1 MAATQSPGAVVTFIA
16 NLDTGVTEA
25 GVVIGNPSTT
35 TVRVAYDFALSNQGQ
50 ITHCKEAVTDTAS
63 TVSNLRD

>member
-1 MAATQSPGAVVTFIA
+1 MAATQSPGAVVTFHSVVTA
-16 NLDTGVTEA
+16 VTEA

-35 TVRVAYDFALSNQGQ
+35 EVLVAYDFSIPSQGQ
-50 ITHCKEAVTDTAS
+50 IAHCREEVTSTAT

>member
-16 NLDTGVTEA
+16 SGDTGVTEA
-25 GVVIGNPSTT
+25 GIVIGNPSTT
-35 TVRVAYDFALSNQGQ
+35 EVLVAYDFSVASQGQ
-50 ITHCKEAVTDTAS
+50 VAHCKEMVTSTAT